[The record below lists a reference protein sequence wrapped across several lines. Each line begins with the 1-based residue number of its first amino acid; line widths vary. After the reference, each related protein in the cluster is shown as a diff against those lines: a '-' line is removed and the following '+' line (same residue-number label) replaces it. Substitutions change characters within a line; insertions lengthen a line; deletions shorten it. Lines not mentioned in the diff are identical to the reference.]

1 MYIGGTLGSTGGAGI
16 VPVRIFN
23 TSDKAQIMSAQTVV
37 AVAKPVTSV
46 AGLEI
51 PDQIPDCFKSAAHKI
66 HGGEDQIK
74 ETSPDPLKA

>member
-1 MYIGGTLGSTGGAGI
+1 MSTGGAGL
-16 VPVRIFN
+16 VPVRISN

-37 AVAKPVTSV
+37 FVAKPVTSV

-51 PDQIPDCFKSAAHKI
+51 SDHTSDCSKSAAHEI
-66 HGGEDQIK
+66 HGGGEKIK

>member
-1 MYIGGTLGSTGGAGI
+1 M
-16 VPVRIFN
+16 RIFN

-51 PDQIPDCFKSAAHKI
+51 PDQTSDCSKSASHTI
-66 HGGEDQIK
+66 HGGGDEIK
-74 ETSPDPLKA
+74 ETLPDPLKA

>member
-1 MYIGGTLGSTGGAGI
+1 MSAGGAGL

-23 TSDKAQIMSAQTVV
+23 TSDKARIMSAQTVV
-37 AVAKPVTSV
+37 AVAEPVTSV

-51 PDQIPDCFKSAAHKI
+51 PDQTSDCSKNAGHKI
-66 HGGEDQIK
+66 HGGVDEIK

>member
-1 MYIGGTLGSTGGAGI
+1 MSAGGAGL

-23 TSDKAQIMSAQTVV
+23 TSDKAQLMSEQTVV

-51 PDQIPDCFKSAAHKI
+51 PDQTSDCSKSAAHKI
-66 HGGEDQIK
+66 HGGGDEIE

>member
-1 MYIGGTLGSTGGAGI
+1 M
-16 VPVRIFN
+16 RIFN

>member
-1 MYIGGTLGSTGGAGI
+1 MSAEGAGL

-51 PDQIPDCFKSAAHKI
+51 PDQTSDCSKSASHKI
-66 HGGEDQIK
+66 HGGGDEIK
-74 ETSPDPLKA
+74 ETLPDPLKA

>member
-1 MYIGGTLGSTGGAGI
+1 
-16 VPVRIFN
+16 
-23 TSDKAQIMSAQTVV
+23 MSAQTVV

>member
-1 MYIGGTLGSTGGAGI
+1 MSTGGAGLA
-16 VPVRIFN
+16 PVRIFN

-37 AVAKPVTSV
+37 VVAKPVTSV

-51 PDQIPDCFKSAAHKI
+51 PDQTSDCSKSAAHRI
-66 HGGEDQIK
+66 HGGRDEIK